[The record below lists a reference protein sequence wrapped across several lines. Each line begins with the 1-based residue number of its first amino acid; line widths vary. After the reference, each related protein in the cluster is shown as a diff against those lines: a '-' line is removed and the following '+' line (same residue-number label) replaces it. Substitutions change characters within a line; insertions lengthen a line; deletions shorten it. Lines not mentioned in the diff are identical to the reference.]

1 MKQIILWCAAAA
13 VLTACTSREDRV
25 AFDGKYFS
33 TKISKVDGQRDVFTL
48 RVKNAAQSIDG
59 AREAAR
65 YEATVYCVSN
75 YGSSDIDWVVGP
87 DTPPENLRLV
97 DNSLTFQGSCPS

>member
-33 TKISKVDGQRDVFTL
+33 TKISKVDGQRDVFRL

-59 AREAAR
+59 AREAPR

>member
-75 YGSSDIDWVVGP
+75 YGSSDIVWVVGP

>member
-13 VLTACTSREDRV
+13 MLSACTSREDRV